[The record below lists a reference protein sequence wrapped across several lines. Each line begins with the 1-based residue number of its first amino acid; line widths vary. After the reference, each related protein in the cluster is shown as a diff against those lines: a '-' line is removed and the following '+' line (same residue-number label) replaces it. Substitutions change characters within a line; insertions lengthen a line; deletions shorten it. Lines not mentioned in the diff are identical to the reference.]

1 VNVVSSSD
9 DRVFSPR
16 FFMMCGFSFTAFLSA
31 FQLLPTAPFRILELG
46 GSKVT
51 AGLFLGL
58 LTYAS
63 AIAAPLMGA
72 LADRVGRRRTLV
84 VCGAAIAALSLAYA
98 GTTDFRVL
106 LGLAALHGVFWAG
119 LLSASA
125 AYVTEVIPPGRRA
138 EGLGYWG
145 LAGVFAV
152 AAAPSL
158 GLWIYGYGWLWL
170 CVSVGVLNV
179 AMAVIAWTLEEDRQ
193 PRLTVPG
200 LPLFHRD
207 VLEWRVLVVAV
218 TLFLY
223 AFGYG
228 AVTSFVALYA
238 DANAVSPR
246 GLYFTIFAI
255 TIVVSRPFLGRLADR
270 TGHRRVFLPCLALI
284 VVGYVLLALG
294 GTRPWL
300 IASGIAFGIGFGSAY
315 PIFVAYVIHHV
326 GAARRG
332 AAFGA
337 MIAAFDT
344 GIGTGSIVA
353 GAIVQ
358 RAGFGTAYAVA
369 AVVASLA
376 IPYFLLAERRFLP
389 GTPGPAPVPA
399 ADSAMAQRSVR

>member
-1 VNVVSSSD
+1 VSSRFD
-9 DRVFSPR
+9 DPLFSPR

-46 GSKVT
+46 GSKLT

-63 AIAAPLMGA
+63 AFAAPLMGA
-72 LADRVGRRRTLV
+72 LADRVGRRRMLV
-84 VCGAAIAALSLAYA
+84 VCGAAIAACSLAYA

-106 LGLAALHGVFWAG
+106 LGVAVVHGVFWAG

-125 AYVTEVIPPGRRA
+125 AYITEVIPSTRRA

-152 AAAPSL
+152 AAAPSI
-158 GLWIYGYGWLWL
+158 GLWIFDFGWIWL

-179 AMAVIAWTLEEDRQ
+179 GMAVIAFALEEDRPAGTAAQ
-193 PRLTVPG
+193 GT
-200 LPLFHRD
+200 LFRRD

-228 AVTSFVALYA
+228 GITSFVALYA
-238 DANAVSPR
+238 DANHVSPR
-246 GLYFTIFAI
+246 GLYFTVFAL

-270 TGHRRVFLPCLALI
+270 TGHRRVFIPCLGLI
-284 VVGYVLLALG
+284 VAGYLLLAAG

-300 IASGIAFGIGFGSAY
+300 IASGLVFGVGFGTAY
-315 PIFVAYVIHHV
+315 PVFVAYVIHHV

-344 GIGTGSIVA
+344 GIGTGSIVT
-353 GAIVQ
+353 GAIVE

-369 AVVASLA
+369 AMVASLA
-376 IPYFLLAERRFLP
+376 VPYFLLAERRFLP
-389 GTPGPAPVPA
+389 SSAVTPSLRAP
-399 ADSAMAQRSVR
+399 DSPLAERVVR

>member
-1 VNVVSSSD
+1 VGST
-9 DRVFSPR
+9 DRLFSPR

-46 GSKVT
+46 GSKLS

-63 AIAAPLMGA
+63 AFAAPFMGA

-84 VCGAAIAALSLAYA
+84 VCGAAIAGCSVAYA
-98 GTTDFRVL
+98 GTTDYRVL
-106 LGLAALHGVFWAG
+106 LALALLHGIFWAG

-125 AYVTEVIPPGRRA
+125 AYITEVIPPERRA

-152 AAAPSL
+152 AAAPSI
-158 GLWIYGYGWLWL
+158 GLWVFGYGWVWL

-179 AMAVIAWTLEEDRQ
+179 AMAVIAWRLDDDRPPQ
-193 PRLTVPG
+193 AAMVPAA
-200 LPLFHRD
+200 PWRRD
-207 VLEWRVLVVAV
+207 VLEWRVFAVAV

-228 AVTSFVALYA
+228 GITSFVALYA
-238 DANAVSPR
+238 EANGVTPR
-246 GLYFTIFAI
+246 GLYFTIFAL

-270 TGHRRVFLPCLALI
+270 TGYRRVFLPCLGMI
-284 VVGYVLLALG
+284 VVGYLLLAAG

-300 IASGIAFGIGFGSAY
+300 IASGVAFGIGFGSAY
-315 PIFVAYVIHHV
+315 PVFVAYVIHHV
-326 GAARRG
+326 GSARRG

-344 GIGTGSIVA
+344 GIGTGSIVS
-353 GAIVQ
+353 GAIIQ
-358 RAGFGTAYAVA
+358 RAGFGAAYAVA
-369 AVVASLA
+369 ALVASLA
-376 IPYFLLAERRFLP
+376 IPYFLVAERRFIPREP
-389 GTPGPAPVPA
+389 GRAGLRTPAPDAPLIER
-399 ADSAMAQRSVR
+399 SAR